1 MDREKSLKITLFQ
14 HSYYTLQWKSRKKQ
28 RQGLLATLIYYYS
41 HCFISLIYST
51 DLQLTVPNI
60 SMSFRIVYPI
70 IPKQYVISPFLPPP
84 RRGENKTSIHS
95 FCSAYVSESSPYLP
109 CHPNQESRN
118 YPRISSP
125 SYPQVHVI
133 FNLDTIFTSNCFFTL
148 FLSPSLC
155 PCLNIHWRLVL
166 CLVANTVPATLVMR
180 EIFVD
185 IIILLNVMIENVNT
199 EIHPSLLISFNWPK
213 ESWHLNLRVPFGN
226 GNVKGLVGNW
236 KKVVQLV
243 RK

>member
-1 MDREKSLKITLFQ
+1 MDREKCLKITLFQ

-28 RQGLLATLIYYYS
+28 RQGLLATLIYYYC
-41 HCFISLIYST
+41 HCSISLIYST

-60 SMSFRIVYPI
+60 PHEFQNCIPNYTKTICYLSISTSSMGG
-70 IPKQYVISPFLPPP
+70 
-84 RRGENKTSIHS
+84 GENKTSIHS

-109 CHPNQESRN
+109 GHPNQESRN

-125 SYPQVHVI
+125 SYPQVQVI

-148 FLSPSLC
+148 FVSPSLC
-155 PCLNIHWRLVL
+155 PCLNIHWRSVL
-166 CLVANTVPATLVMR
+166 CLVANTVPATLVMQ

-199 EIHPSLLISFNWPK
+199 EIHPSLLILFNWPK
-213 ESWHLNLRVPFGN
+213 ES
-226 GNVKGLVGNW
+226 
-236 KKVVQLV
+236 
-243 RK
+243 